1 MREIVLPNSAAIR
14 APGHAV
20 GGADWTIHQG
30 STAIRFHPN
39 WCYLQ
44 PWVLAALASWGQR
57 QLSGGGAI
65 TVENDRRAAYAW
77 RFGLHEFLGFEP
89 ERLPEEHEEA
99 GRFLSLRAI
108 ATSADLS
115 ALLADLVPLLHLGDE
130 PERAR
135 AVQYAMSEMVT
146 NTIEHSASVAGA
158 VVCAQFYP
166 GKTPDSRRYVSIGI
180 ADTGRGVRTS
190 LATNYPDLES
200 DEEAVLKAL
209 EPGVTGAVSGMYGS
223 VDNAGAGL
231 FITRRLC
238 AATWSY
244 FGLYSGDAFFVTS
257 IAERP
262 PSDLQLVR
270 TVAPFPGTVV
280 CVELDVRRD
289 ADFAAMLASART
301 AFGRGSDEQRAEL
314 ERRVRFT

>member
-146 NTIEHSASVAGA
+146 NNR
-158 VVCAQFYP
+158 AQRLGRGRGRMRTVLP
-166 GKTPDSRRYVSIGI
+166 WQDSRFPSLRVHRNRGHGSGCQNKPCDELSRLGIG
-180 ADTGRGVRTS
+180 
-190 LATNYPDLES
+190 
-200 DEEAVLKAL
+200 
-209 EPGVTGAVSGMYGS
+209 
-223 VDNAGAGL
+223 
-231 FITRRLC
+231 
-238 AATWSY
+238 
-244 FGLYSGDAFFVTS
+244 
-257 IAERP
+257 
-262 PSDLQLVR
+262 
-270 TVAPFPGTVV
+270 
-280 CVELDVRRD
+280 
-289 ADFAAMLASART
+289 
-301 AFGRGSDEQRAEL
+301 
-314 ERRVRFT
+314 